1 MELPINL
8 SWKSKC
14 TKAWGS
20 RNHSFHWFPPWHR
33 LTLACM
39 VLQFRC
45 LSPFW
50 GQQRF
55 AKGVCFSPRGPISSG
70 VSQSSPLMFPSLQ
83 GTVAEHCKSV
93 TCSFS
98 TAGLQPLSRIRKPPG
113 TQVTHRTHSQTHYVC
128 CANVFVWLFGWQWQ
142 VRLQQHKFSTTTDK
156 SNWKPTFHWSSVV
169 SLSLRFRWHF
179 WLTIPQSTSVMGLND
194 GLLTSVH

>member
-1 MELPINL
+1 
-8 SWKSKC
+8 
-14 TKAWGS
+14 
-20 RNHSFHWFPPWHR
+20 
-33 LTLACM
+33 M

-98 TAGLQPLSRIRKPPG
+98 TAGLQPLSRIRKPQGPKSPIG
-113 TQVTHRTHSQTHYVC
+113 SPHRPITFAVLTCSSSYLDDSDKCGYSNTSSARPLIKVTGNLHFTDH
-128 CANVFVWLFGWQWQ
+128 QWC
-142 VRLQQHKFSTTTDK
+142 R
-156 SNWKPTFHWSSVV
+156 
-169 SLSLRFRWHF
+169 
-179 WLTIPQSTSVMGLND
+179 
-194 GLLTSVH
+194 